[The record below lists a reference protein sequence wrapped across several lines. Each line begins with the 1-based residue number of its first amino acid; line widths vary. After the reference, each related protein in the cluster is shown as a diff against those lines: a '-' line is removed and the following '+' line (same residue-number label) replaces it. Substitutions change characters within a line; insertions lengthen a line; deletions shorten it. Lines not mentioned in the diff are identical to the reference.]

1 MNNKF
6 KIFIFVL
13 SIFSSI
19 AISILFWKN
28 ISSDYNNFGNVVG
41 FYSENNISNHNN
53 LIRFVFFIGFP
64 VLTFFILI
72 KNFFYKD
79 VRLIN
84 IFKFDQNDNL
94 KKNKVLTLILFFSLF
109 ITTLNY
115 LSIHLVHNS
124 LDYFHEG
131 LTLSSAINYYKTGL
145 LWDGAY
151 LSNSLFSDI
160 LSATI
165 PWKVFGTVSIGSY
178 KIFHFFLRYLTEIFI
193 VLFVYKLSFVYDLK
207 KNSQIIFFSLIVL
220 ILLKLNRDLTEIFYP
235 FRYRDIPIFILLFLA
250 IDFIKFDTRKIIT
263 PLLLGFFSSF
273 SILWSLD
280 RGVYY
285 LISILVLI
293 FLCTIKKRYLS
304 SSLIIVGA
312 IISFSSVYFYL
323 GASEVQSFF
332 YNTSNVIK
340 DFDAFAGS
348 PYPTIFDF
356 ENKHA
361 GRGTLNLF
369 IIIFNGFLVSFLF
382 FSKKLSITNNSK
394 TFLLFFFIV
403 SCLIYKSA
411 LSVPDGYHMKQS
423 IFFSKTF
430 IISNLLFIIIHK
442 NYFDNFK
449 KLKSITYLLLILF
462 VSKNLFEIKYSN
474 IFSFKDRNL
483 MIVKKNDDLFFDK
496 KYIDLKNYLSQNYD
510 LKCVQ
515 LFSYDAIIPYLLKK
529 KYCTKYNFLYVMSSE
544 SVQEE
549 MINELKNNIPKII
562 IFNRNYSFLTL
573 KSVEERFKK
582 VAYFIGENY
591 IIDAQINDWDIYKKK

>member
-293 FLCTIKKRYLS
+293 FLSTIKKRYLS

-423 IFFSKTF
+423 VFFSKTF
-430 IISNLLFIIIHK
+430 IISNLLFIFIHK

-529 KYCTKYNFLYVMSSE
+529 KYCTKYNFLYVVSSE

>member
-273 SILWSLD
+273 SLLWSLD

-529 KYCTKYNFLYVMSSE
+529 KYCTKYNFLYVVSSE

-573 KSVEERFKK
+573 KPVEERFKK